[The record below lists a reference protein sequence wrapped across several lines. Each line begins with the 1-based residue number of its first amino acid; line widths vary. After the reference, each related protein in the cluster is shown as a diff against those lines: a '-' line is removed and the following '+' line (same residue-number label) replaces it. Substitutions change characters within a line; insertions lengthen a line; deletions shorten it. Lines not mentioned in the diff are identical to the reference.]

1 MENYYE
7 HLLAPDGNQEFAK
20 YIIGMLD
27 DLNYGL
33 VRVKINGKKVT
44 NIQIMAEND
53 KHTLSLEDCE
63 ILNEVI
69 IDYLEKNENLFAD
82 YSLEISSPGIER
94 PLTRKKDFDTWSN
107 NFVQIKLNSN
117 KDFPKKFNAKLLGF
131 SESKIKILI
140 ENEKDLNGEYDLDPL
155 MIKEVILSWVDKDP
169 PKPNL
174 IS

>member
-53 KHTLSLEDCE
+53 QHTLSLEDCE

-69 IDYLEKNENLFAD
+69 IDYLEKNEKLFAD

-107 NFVQIKLNSN
+107 NFVQIKLNSD
-117 KDFPKKFNAKLLGF
+117 KDFPKKFNANLLGF
-131 SESKIKILI
+131 SESKIKIFI
-140 ENEKDLNGEYDLDPL
+140 ENEKDLIGEYDFDPL

>member
-7 HLLAPDGNQEFAK
+7 HLLAPDGNNEFVT
-20 YIIGMLD
+20 YIISMLD

-33 VRVKINGKKVT
+33 VRIKINGKKVT
-44 NIQIMAEND
+44 NIQIMAENNQ
-53 KHTLSLEDCE
+53 HTLSFEDCE
-63 ILNEVI
+63 ILNEAI
-69 IDYLEKNENLFAD
+69 IDYLEKNGKLFVD

-94 PLTRKKDFDTWSN
+94 PLTREKDFNTWSN
-107 NFVQIKLNSN
+107 NFVQIKLNSD

-131 SESKIKILI
+131 SESKIKIFI
-140 ENEKDLNGEYDLDPL
+140 ENEKDLNGEYNLDPL

>member
-7 HLLAPDGNQEFAK
+7 HLLAPDGNQEFAT
-20 YIIGMLD
+20 YIIDMFD

-33 VRVKINGKKVT
+33 VRIKVNGKKVT

-53 KHTLSLEDCE
+53 QHTLSFEDCE

-69 IDYLEKNENLFAD
+69 TDYLEKNEKLFAD

-94 PLTRKKDFDTWSN
+94 PLTREKDFNIWSN
-107 NFVQIKLNSN
+107 NFVQIKLNSD
-117 KDFPKKFNAKLLGF
+117 KDFPKKLNAKLLGF
-131 SESKIKILI
+131 SENKIKIFI
-140 ENEKDLNGEYDLDPL
+140 DNENDLNGEYKLDPL
-155 MIKEVILSWVDKDP
+155 MIKEVILSWVEKDP

>member
-107 NFVQIKLNSN
+107 NFVKIKLNSY

-131 SESKIKILI
+131 SESKIKIYI
-140 ENEKDLNGEYDLDPL
+140 ENEKDLNGEYNLDPL

>member
-27 DLNYGL
+27 NLNYGL

-82 YSLEISSPGIER
+82 YSLEISSPG
-94 PLTRKKDFDTWSN
+94 LS
-107 NFVQIKLNSN
+107 
-117 KDFPKKFNAKLLGF
+117 
-131 SESKIKILI
+131 LI
-140 ENEKDLNGEYDLDPL
+140 H
-155 MIKEVILSWVDKDP
+155 I
-169 PKPNL
+169 
-174 IS
+174 

>member
-7 HLLAPDGNQEFAK
+7 HLLAPDGNQEFAT
-20 YIIGMLD
+20 YITGMLD
-27 DLNYGL
+27 DLNYRL
-33 VRVKINGKKVT
+33 VRIKINGKKVT

-53 KHTLSLEDCE
+53 QHTLSFEDCE
-63 ILNEVI
+63 ILNDAI
-69 IDYLEKNENLFAD
+69 IDYLEKNEKLFAD

-107 NFVQIKLNSN
+107 NFVQIKLNSD

-131 SESKIKILI
+131 SESKIKIFI
-140 ENEKDLNGEYDLDPL
+140 ENEKDLNGEYNLDPL

>member
-7 HLLAPDGNQEFAK
+7 HLLAPDGNQEFAA
-20 YIIGMLD
+20 YIISMLD

-33 VRVKINGKKVT
+33 VRIKINGKRVT

-53 KHTLSLEDCE
+53 QHTLSFEDCE
-63 ILNEVI
+63 ILNEAI
-69 IDYLEKNENLFAD
+69 IDYLEKNEKLFAN
-82 YSLEISSPGIER
+82 YTLEISSPGIER

-107 NFVQIKLNSN
+107 NFVQIKLNSD

-131 SESKIKILI
+131 SESKIKIFI
-140 ENEKDLNGEYDLDPL
+140 ENEKDLNGEYNLDPL

>member
-53 KHTLSLEDCE
+53 KHTLSLKDCE

-69 IDYLEKNENLFAD
+69 IDYLEKNEKLFTD
-82 YSLEISSPGIER
+82 YSLEISSPVIER
-94 PLTRKKDFDTWSN
+94 TLTRKKDFDTWSN
-107 NFVQIKLNSN
+107 NFVQIKLNSD
-117 KDFPKKFNAKLLGF
+117 KGFPKKFNAKLLGF
-131 SESKIKILI
+131 SESKIKIFI
-140 ENEKDLNGEYDLDPL
+140 ENEKDLYGEYNLDPL

>member
-27 DLNYGL
+27 NLNYGL

-69 IDYLEKNENLFAD
+69 IDYLEKNEKLFAD

-107 NFVQIKLNSN
+107 NFVKIKLNSY

-131 SESKIKILI
+131 SESKIKIYI
-140 ENEKDLNGEYDLDPL
+140 ENEKDLNGEYNLDPL

>member
-69 IDYLEKNENLFAD
+69 IDYLEKNEKLFAH

-107 NFVQIKLNSN
+107 NFVQIKLNSD

-131 SESKIKILI
+131 SESKIKIYI
-140 ENEKDLNGEYDLDPL
+140 ENEKDLNGEYNLDPL
-155 MIKEVILSWVDKDP
+155 IIKEVILSWVDKDP

>member
-20 YIIGMLD
+20 YIIGILD
-27 DLNYGL
+27 NLNYGL

-69 IDYLEKNENLFAD
+69 IDYLEKNEKLFAD

-140 ENEKDLNGEYDLDPL
+140 ENEKDLNGEYNLDPL

>member
-7 HLLAPDGNQEFAK
+7 HLLAPDGNQEFAT
-20 YIIGMLD
+20 YIID
-27 DLNYGL
+27 VFDELNYGL
-33 VRVKINGKKVT
+33 VRIKVNGKKVT

-53 KHTLSLEDCE
+53 QHTLSFEDCE

-69 IDYLEKNENLFAD
+69 IDYLEKNEKLFTD

-94 PLTRKKDFDTWSN
+94 PLTREKDFKIWSN
-107 NFVQIKLNSN
+107 NFVHIKLNSD

-131 SESKIKILI
+131 SENKIKIFI
-140 ENEKDLNGEYDLDPL
+140 ENEKDLSGEYNLDPL
-155 MIKEVILSWVDKDP
+155 MIKEVNLSWVEKDP

>member
-69 IDYLEKNENLFAD
+69 IDYLEKNEKLFAD

-94 PLTRKKDFDTWSN
+94 PLTRKKDFDTWSD
-107 NFVQIKLNSN
+107 NFVQIKINSD

-140 ENEKDLNGEYDLDPL
+140 ENEKDLNGEYNLDPL

>member
-27 DLNYGL
+27 NLNYGL

-69 IDYLEKNENLFAD
+69 IDYLEKNEKLFAD

-107 NFVQIKLNSN
+107 NFVQIKLNSD

-140 ENEKDLNGEYDLDPL
+140 ENEKDLNGEYNLDPL
-155 MIKEVILSWVDKDP
+155 IIKEVILSWVDKDP

>member
-69 IDYLEKNENLFAD
+69 VDYLENNEKIFAD

-107 NFVQIKLNSN
+107 NFVQIKLNSD
-117 KDFPKKFNAKLLGF
+117 KGFPKKFNAKLLGF
-131 SESKIKILI
+131 SESKIKIFI
-140 ENEKDLNGEYDLDPL
+140 ENEKDLNGEYNLDPL

-174 IS
+174 VS

>member
-20 YIIGMLD
+20 YIIGILD

-53 KHTLSLEDCE
+53 KHTLSLKDCE

-69 IDYLEKNENLFAD
+69 IDYLEKNEKLFAD
-82 YSLEISSPGIER
+82 YSLEISSPGVER

-107 NFVQIKLNSN
+107 NFVQIKLNSD
-117 KDFPKKFNAKLLGF
+117 KGFPKKFNAKLLGF
-131 SESKIKILI
+131 SESKIKIFI
-140 ENEKDLNGEYDLDPL
+140 ENEKDLYGEYNLDPL

>member
-69 IDYLEKNENLFAD
+69 IDYLEKNEKLFAD

-107 NFVQIKLNSN
+107 NFVQIKLNSD
-117 KDFPKKFNAKLLGF
+117 KDFPKKFNAKRLAF
-131 SESKIKILI
+131 SESKIKIFI
-140 ENEKDLNGEYDLDPL
+140 EIEKDLNGEYNLDPL

>member
-7 HLLAPDGNQEFAK
+7 HLLAPDGNQEFAS
-20 YIIGMLD
+20 YIIDMFD

-33 VRVKINGKKVT
+33 VRIKVNEKKVT

-53 KHTLSLEDCE
+53 QHTLSFEDCE

-69 IDYLEKNENLFAD
+69 IDYLEKNEKLFSD

-94 PLTRKKDFDTWSN
+94 PLTRKRDFNTWSN
-107 NFVQIKLNSN
+107 NFVQIKLNSYR
-117 KDFPKKFNAKLLGF
+117 DFPKKFNARLLGF
-131 SESKIKILI
+131 SENKIKIFI
-140 ENEKDLNGEYDLDPL
+140 ENEKDLNGEFNLDPL
-155 MIKEVILSWVDKDP
+155 MVKEVILSWVEKDP

>member
-7 HLLAPDGNQEFAK
+7 HLLAPDGNQEFAT
-20 YIIGMLD
+20 YIIDMFD

-33 VRVKINGKKVT
+33 VRIKVNGKKVT

-53 KHTLSLEDCE
+53 QHTLSFEDCE

-69 IDYLEKNENLFAD
+69 IDYLEKNEKLFSD

-94 PLTRKKDFDTWSN
+94 PLTREKDFNIWSN
-107 NFVQIKLNSN
+107 NFVQIKLNSD

-131 SESKIKILI
+131 SENKVKIFI
-140 ENEKDLNGEYDLDPL
+140 EDESNLSGEYHLDPL
-155 MIKEVILSWVDKDP
+155 LIKEVILSWVEKDP

>member
-1 MENYYE
+1 MGNYYE
-7 HLLAPDGNQEFAK
+7 HLLAPDGNQEFAR
-20 YIIGMLD
+20 YIIDMFD

-33 VRVKINGKKVT
+33 VRIKVNGKKVA

-53 KHTLSLEDCE
+53 QHTLSFEDCE

-69 IDYLEKNENLFAD
+69 IDYLEKNEKLFSD

-94 PLTRKKDFDTWSN
+94 PLTRKKDFNTWSN
-107 NFVQIKLNSN
+107 NFVQIKLNSYR
-117 KDFPKKFNAKLLGF
+117 DFPKKFNARLLGF
-131 SESKIKILI
+131 SENKIKIFI
-140 ENEKDLNGEYDLDPL
+140 ENEKDLNGEFNLDPL
-155 MIKEVILSWVDKDP
+155 MVKEVILSWVEKDP

>member
-53 KHTLSLEDCE
+53 KHTLSLKDCE

-69 IDYLEKNENLFAD
+69 IDYLEKNEKLFAD
-82 YSLEISSPGIER
+82 YSLEISSPGVER

-107 NFVQIKLNSN
+107 NFVQIKLNSD
-117 KDFPKKFNAKLLGF
+117 KGFPKKFNAKLLGF
-131 SESKIKILI
+131 SESKIKIFI
-140 ENEKDLNGEYDLDPL
+140 ENEKDLYGEYNLDPL

>member
-69 IDYLEKNENLFAD
+69 IDYLEKNEKLFPD

-107 NFVQIKLNSN
+107 NFVQIKLNSD

-131 SESKIKILI
+131 SESKIKIYI
-140 ENEKDLNGEYDLDPL
+140 ENEKDLNGEYNLDPL

>member
-27 DLNYGL
+27 NLNYGL

-107 NFVQIKLNSN
+107 NFVQIKLNSD

-131 SESKIKILI
+131 SESKIKIYI
-140 ENEKDLNGEYDLDPL
+140 ENEKDLNGEYNLDPL

>member
-7 HLLAPDGNQEFAK
+7 HLLAPDGNQEFAA

-33 VRVKINGKKVT
+33 VRIMINGKKVT
-44 NIQIMAEND
+44 NNQTMAEND

-69 IDYLEKNENLFAD
+69 IDYLEKNEKLFTD

-94 PLTRKKDFDTWSN
+94 PLTRQKDFDTWSN
-107 NFVQIKLNSN
+107 NFVKIKLNSD

-131 SESKIKILI
+131 SESKIKIYI
-140 ENEKDLNGEYDLDPL
+140 ENEKDLNGEYNLDPL

>member
-69 IDYLEKNENLFAD
+69 VDYLENNEKIFAD

-107 NFVQIKLNSN
+107 NFVQIKLNSD
-117 KDFPKKFNAKLLGF
+117 KGFPKKFNAKLLGF
-131 SESKIKILI
+131 SESKIKIFI
-140 ENEKDLNGEYDLDPL
+140 ENEKDLYGEYNLDPL

>member
-69 IDYLEKNENLFAD
+69 IDYLEKNKKLFAD

-140 ENEKDLNGEYDLDPL
+140 ENEKDLNGEYNLDPL

>member
-7 HLLAPDGNQEFAK
+7 HLLAPDGNQDFAA
-20 YIIGMLD
+20 YIISMLD

-33 VRVKINGKKVT
+33 VRIKINGKKVT

-53 KHTLSLEDCE
+53 QHTLSFEDCE
-63 ILNEVI
+63 ILNEAI
-69 IDYLEKNENLFAD
+69 IDYLEKNEKLFAD

-131 SESKIKILI
+131 SESKIKIYI
-140 ENEKDLNGEYDLDPL
+140 ENEKDLNGEYNLDPL

>member
-53 KHTLSLEDCE
+53 KHTLSLKDCE

-69 IDYLEKNENLFAD
+69 IDYLEKNEKLFAD
-82 YSLEISSPGIER
+82 YSLEISSPGVER

-107 NFVQIKLNSN
+107 NFVQIKLNSD
-117 KDFPKKFNAKLLGF
+117 KGFPKKFNAKLLGF
-131 SESKIKILI
+131 SESKIKIFI
-140 ENEKDLNGEYDLDPL
+140 ENEKDLNGEYNLDPL

>member
-53 KHTLSLEDCE
+53 KHSLSLEDCE

-69 IDYLEKNENLFAD
+69 IDYLEKNEKLFAD

-107 NFVQIKLNSN
+107 NFVQIKLNSD

-140 ENEKDLNGEYDLDPL
+140 ENEKDLNGEYNLDPL
-155 MIKEVILSWVDKDP
+155 IIKEVILSWVDKDP

>member
-7 HLLAPDGNQEFAK
+7 HLLAPNGNQEFAK

-27 DLNYGL
+27 NLNYGL

-140 ENEKDLNGEYDLDPL
+140 ENEKDLNGEYNLDPL

>member
-20 YIIGMLD
+20 YIIDMLD

-69 IDYLEKNENLFAD
+69 IDYLEKNEKLFAD

-107 NFVQIKLNSN
+107 NFVQIKLNSD
-117 KDFPKKFNAKLLGF
+117 KGFPKKFNAKLLGF
-131 SESKIKILI
+131 SESKIKIFI
-140 ENEKDLNGEYDLDPL
+140 ENEKDLNGEYNLDPL